1 MTFFVGIDWADQSHE
16 VAITNEQSA
25 KLAAFRIPHSSE
37 GFHQL
42 VGRLHELGATSREV
56 HIAIERPD
64 GLLVVALLEQ
74 GYAVYPIN
82 PKVVERYRDRHHPS
96 GAKDDARDAQVLAHI
111 LRTDGERFRPLTPQS
126 DLAAELRLTVRA
138 YRELVDEN
146 VRLTNQLHACL
157 ADYYPVARDLFST
170 LDAPI
175 SLAFLSAFPTPE
187 RAHQAGVE
195 GIVAWL
201 SEQGYPWPARISE
214 VAKRATAKALTAPA
228 GVVRARSR
236 QMLGLVA
243 TLRAVIAAKD
253 AHVRALE
260 DLLGQHPDGG
270 RFTDLPGAGTVT
282 AAALLG
288 ELGDDREAFPNAQA
302 LQAVGGT
309 APVTIQSG
317 KLRRVSRRHAC
328 SRPLHTALIQFAR
341 CSLMRAGCG
350 DERVAWVKEA
360 YLARRQGG
368 DSIQQAYRVL
378 AHRWAA
384 ILWAMWTR
392 REPYDH
398 TRYEQARQLR
408 AEPKAA

>member
-1 MTFFVGIDWADQSHE
+1 MSFFVGIDWGDQSHE
-16 VAITNEQSA
+16 VAVTNEASA
-25 KLAAFRIPHSSE
+25 KLAAFSIAHTKE
-37 GFHQL
+37 GFDQL
-42 VGRLHELGATSREV
+42 VEHLRGLAATPAEIRV
-56 HIAIERPD
+56 ALERPD
-64 GLLVVALLEQ
+64 GLLVAALLEQ

-82 PKVVERYRDRHHPS
+82 PKVVERYRDRYHPS
-96 GAKDDARDAQVLAHI
+96 GAKDDARDAQMLAHI
-111 LRTDGERFRPLTPQS
+111 VRTDGERFRPLTPES

-138 YRELVDEN
+138 YQDLLTED

-157 ADYYPVARDLFST
+157 ADYYPVARELFSS

-175 SLAFLSAFPTPE
+175 SLAYLVAFPTPE
-187 RAHQAGVE
+187 AAQQAGEE

-201 SEQGYPWPARISE
+201 TEQGYPWPRRASE
-214 VAKRATAKALTAPA
+214 VAKHATTKALTATP

-243 TLRAVIAAKD
+243 ALQAVIAAKD

-260 DLLGQHPDGG
+260 DLLAQHPDGG
-270 RFTDLPGAGTVT
+270 RFSDLPGAGTVT

-288 ELGDDREAFPNAQA
+288 ELGEDREAFPNAQA

-317 KLRRVSRRHAC
+317 KSRRVIRRHAC
-328 SRPLHTALIQFAR
+328 SRPLHAALIQFAR

-350 DERVAWVKEA
+350 DARVAWVKEA
-360 YLARRQGG
+360 YQARRKAG
-368 DSIQQAYRVL
+368 DTVQQAYRVL

-384 ILWAMWTR
+384 ILWAIWTR

-408 AEPKAA
+408 AQPKAS